1 MAVQTNLLS
10 ANDSTLDSTVGTW
23 AAGSNTTAVRV
34 TTPTPHTG
42 AGCLRLTSGAAG
54 TMTAFTG
61 KYTVSPST
69 VYMATGWAANVSA
82 AAGRVI
88 QISVDWWTSGDV
100 YISSSVGA
108 PTTTLPNS
116 TAWTGPM
123 VVIGTS
129 PVNAA
134 KASLVVTVTAGITAG
149 SQQIVFDDF
158 AMGVPFSESGN
169 ILPLDVYTVE
179 MSTAG
184 WTAGTNATIA
194 RSGGSA
200 EGAYCLRVT
209 STAAGDTLVT
219 TTDRYAV
226 TAGQLYEVFTWIFP
240 PGAGRSVILE
250 ARWYDASVGGT
261 LLSTSAYTATTV
273 QTSIWERHTLSA
285 TAPPG
290 ATHVVMAMRQQAV
303 GAAEV
308 WFYDVMVVRLAPLV
322 AGNLLSYPAQ
332 SLEVDAADW
341 TAAGNCAIARSAP
354 AEMAYAGA
362 YSLKAT
368 CTVAGQARIEL
379 TTAVPVTEGLYYNA
393 GVQFR
398 TVGAS
403 PASRVWLAI
412 DWYDVSDVYLGSAEP
427 DQESAQVGG
436 AWHMETLGRQAPV
449 GAAKAKLVLLPQAT
463 VSSQVFY
470 LDEMSLASGTP
481 PYVVEPDPATG
492 SVTITLNDLAGSTT
506 LDLRRVDPDGQ
517 LSPVRGFVSDV
528 VGYDVTGPTMVF
540 EDYEAPLG
548 VTLRYEYTKHPSEL
562 TTRTYAV
569 TLDPPD
575 DPGHV
580 WLTNPGQPALN
591 ILLTVGQAPNWK
603 RSIERG
609 IQRAVGAKLPQVV
622 SDVRAGRE
630 GDLAAVTWT
639 ADEADALDYL
649 LDAGG
654 ALLIRARPGWG
665 LDKAYVS
672 VGDIGE
678 DRVSRYG
685 PQPVRRW
692 QLPLLL
698 VDRPGGGMAGSADRT
713 WQDVLD
719 DPETPTWGDLPTKYP
734 TWLHVFQGV
743 D

>member
-10 ANDSTLDSTVGTW
+10 ANDSTLDSTIGTW
-23 AAGSNTTAVRV
+23 AAGSNTTAARV
-34 TTPTPHTG
+34 TTPTPHSG

-61 KYTVSPST
+61 KYAVTAGT
-69 VYMATGWAANVSA
+69 VYQVSGWAANVVA
-82 AAGRVI
+82 AAGRTI
-88 QISVDWWTSGDV
+88 QISMDWFTSGDV
-100 YISSSVGA
+100 YISSSVGS
-108 PTTTLPNS
+108 PTTVLPNS
-116 TAWTGPM
+116 TAWTGPL
-123 VVIGTS
+123 VAYGTA
-129 PVNAA
+129 PPTAA
-134 KASLVVTVTAGITAG
+134 KASLVITVTAGITAG

-158 AMGVPFSESGN
+158 ALGPPFTEAGN
-169 ILPLDVYTVE
+169 LLPVDVYSVE

-240 PGAGRSVILE
+240 PAASRSVILE

-261 LLSTSAYTATTV
+261 LLSTSSRTATTV
-273 QTSIWERHTLSA
+273 QTSIWERHTLAA

-322 AGNLLSYPAQ
+322 AGNLLSYSAQ
-332 SLEVDAADW
+332 SLEVDASDW
-341 TAAGNCAIARSAP
+341 TAAGNCTVARSAP
-354 AEMAYAGA
+354 AEMSYAGA
-362 YSLKAT
+362 YSLKVT
-368 CTVAGQARIEL
+368 CTAAGQARIEL
-379 TTAVPVTEGLYYNA
+379 AASVAVTEGLYYNA

-403 PASRVWLAI
+403 PASRVWLGI
-412 DWYDVSDVYLGSAEP
+412 DWYDASDVYLGSAEP

-463 VSSQVFY
+463 ASSQVFY

-481 PYVVEPDPATG
+481 PYVVEPDPSTG

-528 VGYDVTGPTMVF
+528 VAYDVTGPTMVF

-548 VTLRYEYTKHPSEL
+548 VTLRYEYTKHPAEL

-569 TLDPPD
+569 TLAPPD
-575 DPGHV
+575 DPGYV
-580 WLTNPGQPALN
+580 WFTDPGQPAKN
-591 ILLTVGQAPNWK
+591 ILLMVAKAPDWK

-609 IQRAVGAKLPQVV
+609 IQRAVGAKRPQVV
-622 SDVRAGRE
+622 SDVRADGE
-630 GDLAAVTWT
+630 GDMTAVTWT
-639 ADEADALDYL
+639 ADEADALNYL
-649 LDAGG
+649 LDDGG

-665 LDKAYVS
+665 MDKLYVS
-672 VGDIGE
+672 VGDMGE
-678 DRVSRYG
+678 DRVNRYG
-685 PQPVRRW
+685 PQQARRW
-692 QLPLLL
+692 PLPLLI

-734 TWLHVFQGV
+734 TWLHVYQGV